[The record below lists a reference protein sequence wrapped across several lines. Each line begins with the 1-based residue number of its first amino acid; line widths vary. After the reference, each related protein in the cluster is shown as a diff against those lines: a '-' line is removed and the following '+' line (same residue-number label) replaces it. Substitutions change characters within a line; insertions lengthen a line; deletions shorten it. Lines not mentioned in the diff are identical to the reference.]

1 MTRAPSAFTHDAL
14 QFAGTRNPDS
24 SGIPTPARFTAS
36 ALNRKVKTAVFA
48 FILEGLGSTEL
59 LFILVIALIFFGP
72 RKLPQLARSM
82 GKGLAEFRK
91 ASDDFK
97 RTWERE
103 VALESARTDDNSML
117 AAEQTTYEASQTFDA
132 PVVETPNSE
141 LVVPRE
147 AQTQTASEAV
157 PEAIE
162 APVETTQPEPQPVR
176 KQEWL

>member
-1 MTRAPSAFTHDAL
+1 VL
-14 QFAGTRNPDS
+14 
-24 SGIPTPARFTAS
+24 
-36 ALNRKVKTAVFA
+36 A

-59 LFILVIALIFFGP
+59 LFILVVALIFFGP
-72 RKLPQLARSM
+72 RKLPQLARTM

-103 VALESARTDDNSML
+103 VALETARADDNSL
-117 AAEQTTYEASQTFDA
+117 LESEQQATYEPAETQATSEPPETFDES
-132 PVVETPNSE
+132 VIETPNSE

-147 AQTQTASEAV
+147 AQTQANS
-157 PEAIE
+157 EAIE
-162 APVETTQPEPQPVR
+162 VSAETTHPEPQPVR

>member
-1 MTRAPSAFTHDAL
+1 MFAL
-14 QFAGTRNPDS
+14 
-24 SGIPTPARFTAS
+24 
-36 ALNRKVKTAVFA
+36 
-48 FILEGLGSTEL
+48 ILEGIGSAEL

-91 ASDDFK
+91 ASDEFK

-103 VALESARTDDNSML
+103 VALETAKLDDNTML
-117 AAEQTTYEASQTFDA
+117 AAEQQSAYEAPVSFNE

-141 LVVPRE
+141 LVVARE
-147 AQTQTASEAV
+147 DATNTTWETPSELVEV
-157 PEAIE
+157 PAEAARAD
-162 APVETTQPEPQPVR
+162 APQAEPLPMR